1 MNLDY
6 NKNINTLEINLQQS
20 YEKNSK
26 LLENLEILSNNYLNL
41 ETEFNK
47 LKSINSNLLSK
58 EKENVYLK
66 NQLSKKEEEI
76 LNLKK
81 EINTLKND
89 YEKLKTKLDIQYEK
103 DVNQVKY
110 FNENN
115 LYKIENSSKIEKLND
130 LLYLKNL
137 KLEKNLNNFEEIEK
151 EKIKRVQIEYEKK
164 INNLQKEI
172 KEIKNKTKISED
184 DKIKIKKMFKLKL
197 KLIENES
204 LLNELEIKSNQIEF
218 LLQQREFRDKI
229 FLNLKNEINIHKKL
243 EKDLIKKNQ
252 KFSFLLNKFEK
263 NVDSNEKKEN
273 EKKIFSNKLLNKSDD
288 FTNKIIDYNKKFKKN
303 NSNIFYNYEIYKSK
317 YENLKSKLENIHLK
331 YSNLLNH
338 FDEFLESIYPFKS
351 TADFNEKNNNFFI
364 NLENFKNCDFEKLD
378 KFEKYSIL
386 IIIINYLIPLVYN
399 NINNAN
405 LLKNLNIRHIKDE
418 NKQSLLFKNKTNFN
432 KTFFID
438 KNYLNKKTK
447 NNFLNNLI
455 LKDKEKTFSLK
466 KNYSIL
472 NLK

>member
-81 EINTLKND
+81 EINSLKND

-151 EKIKRVQIEYEKK
+151 EKIKRDQIEYEKK

-263 NVDSNEKKEN
+263 NVDLNEKKEN

-364 NLENFKNCDFEKLD
+364 NLENIKNCEFEKLD

-405 LLKNLNIRHIKDE
+405 LLKNLNIRYIKDE

>member
-66 NQLSKKEEEI
+66 SQLLKKEEEI

-81 EINTLKND
+81 EINSLKND
-89 YEKLKTKLDIQYEK
+89 YEKLKTKLEIQYEK

-137 KLEKNLNNFEEIEK
+137 KLENNLNNFEEIEK
-151 EKIKRVQIEYEKK
+151 EKIKTVQIEYEKK

-172 KEIKNKTKISED
+172 KEIKNKNKISEN

-252 KFSFLLNKFEK
+252 KFSFLFNKIEK
-263 NVDSNEKKEN
+263 NVENEKKEN
-273 EKKIFSNKLLNKSDD
+273 EKKFFSNKLLNKSDD
-288 FTNKIIDYNKKFKKN
+288 FMNKIIDYNKIKKN
-303 NSNIFYNYEIYKSK
+303 NNSNLIYNYEIYKSK
-317 YENLKSKLENIHLK
+317 YENLKSKLENIHIK
-331 YSNLLNH
+331 YSNLLNN
-338 FDEFLESIYPFKS
+338 FDDFLESIYPFKS

-364 NLENFKNCDFEKLD
+364 NLENFKNCEFEKLD

-399 NINNAN
+399 NINNN
-405 LLKNLNIRHIKDE
+405 NILKNLNIRYIKDE
-418 NKQSLLFKNKTNFN
+418 NKKSLLFKNKNFN
-432 KTFFID
+432 KTFYIG

-447 NNFLNNLI
+447 INFLNDLI

>member
-81 EINTLKND
+81 EINSLKND

-151 EKIKRVQIEYEKK
+151 EKIKRVEIEYEKK

-243 EKDLIKKNQ
+243 EKDLIKKNK
-252 KFSFLLNKFEK
+252 KFSFLVNKIEK
-263 NVDSNEKKEN
+263 NVENEKKE
-273 EKKIFSNKLLNKSDD
+273 KKFFSNKLLNKSDD
-288 FTNKIIDYNKKFKKN
+288 FMNKIIDYNKIKKN
-303 NSNIFYNYEIYKSK
+303 NNSNLIYNYEIYKSK
-317 YENLKSKLENIHLK
+317 YENLKSKLENIHIK
-331 YSNLLNH
+331 YSNLLNN
-338 FDEFLESIYPFKS
+338 FDDFLESIYPFKS

-364 NLENFKNCDFEKLD
+364 NLENFKNCEFEKLD

-399 NINNAN
+399 NINNTN
-405 LLKNLNIRHIKDE
+405 LLKNLNIRYIKDE
-418 NKQSLLFKNKTNFN
+418 NKKTLLFKNKNFN
-432 KTFFID
+432 KTFYIG

-447 NNFLNNLI
+447 INFLNDLI

>member
-89 YEKLKTKLDIQYEK
+89 YEKLKTKLEIQYEK

-399 NINNAN
+399 NINNTN
-405 LLKNLNIRHIKDE
+405 LLKNLNIRYIKDE

>member
-89 YEKLKTKLDIQYEK
+89 YEKLKTKLEIQYEK

-151 EKIKRVQIEYEKK
+151 EKIKRVEIEYEKK

-252 KFSFLLNKFEK
+252 KFTFLLNKFEK

-399 NINNAN
+399 NINNTN
-405 LLKNLNIRHIKDE
+405 LLKNLNIRYIKDE

>member
-151 EKIKRVQIEYEKK
+151 EKIKRVEIEYEKK

-263 NVDSNEKKEN
+263 NVDLNEKKEN

-399 NINNAN
+399 NINNTN
-405 LLKNLNIRHIKDE
+405 LLKNLNIRYIKDE

>member
-6 NKNINTLEINLQQS
+6 NKKITTLEINLQQS

-26 LLENLEILSNNYLNL
+26 LLENLEILTNNYLNL
-41 ETEFNK
+41 EAEFNK

-66 NQLSKKEEEI
+66 SQLLKKEEEI

-81 EINTLKND
+81 EINSLKND
-89 YEKLKTKLDIQYEK
+89 YEKLKIKLEIQYEK

-137 KLEKNLNNFEEIEK
+137 KLENNLNNFEEIEK
-151 EKIKRVQIEYEKK
+151 EKIKTVQIEYEKK

-172 KEIKNKTKISED
+172 KEIKNKNKISEN

-243 EKDLIKKNQ
+243 EKDLIKKNK
-252 KFSFLLNKFEK
+252 KFSFLMNKIEK
-263 NVDSNEKKEN
+263 NVENEKKE
-273 EKKIFSNKLLNKSDD
+273 KKFFSNKLLNKSDD
-288 FTNKIIDYNKKFKKN
+288 FMNKIIDYNKIKKN
-303 NSNIFYNYEIYKSK
+303 NNSNLIYNYEIYKSK
-317 YENLKSKLENIHLK
+317 YENLKSKLENIHIK
-331 YSNLLNH
+331 YSNLLNN
-338 FDEFLESIYPFKS
+338 FDDFLESIYPFKS

-364 NLENFKNCDFEKLD
+364 NLENFKNCEFEKLD

-399 NINNAN
+399 NINNNN
-405 LLKNLNIRHIKDE
+405 LLKNLNIRYIKDE
-418 NKQSLLFKNKTNFN
+418 NKKSLLFKNKNFN
-432 KTFFID
+432 KTFYIG

-447 NNFLNNLI
+447 INFLNDLI

-466 KNYSIL
+466 LFNFKFKI
-472 NLK
+472 KKKK

>member
-1 MNLDY
+1 MNFDY
-6 NKNINTLEINLQQS
+6 NKKINTLEINLQQS

-26 LLENLEILSNNYLNL
+26 LKENFEILEKNYLNL

-47 LKSINSNLLSK
+47 LKTINSNLLSK
-58 EKENVYLK
+58 EKENKFLK
-66 NQLSKKEEEI
+66 NQILKKEEEI
-76 LNLKK
+76 IELKK
-81 EINTLKND
+81 EINSLKNNF
-89 YEKLKTKLDIQYEK
+89 EKLKLKFDIQYEK

-115 LYKIENSSKIEKLND
+115 YYKIENSSKIEKLND
-130 LLYLKNL
+130 LLFLKNL

-151 EKIKRVQIEYEKK
+151 EKLKSIEIKYEKK

-172 KEIKNKTKISED
+172 NEIKNKHQFSEN

-229 FLNLKNEINIHKKL
+229 FLNLKNELNIHKKL

-252 KFSFLLNKFEK
+252 KFSILFNKIEK
-263 NVDSNEKKEN
+263 VDLKEEN
-273 EKKIFSNKLLNKSDD
+273 KKIFFSNKKMLNKSDD
-288 FTNKIIDYNKKFKKN
+288 FSNKIIDYSKIKKNN
-303 NSNIFYNYEIYKSK
+303 NSNIIYNFEIYKSK
-317 YENLKSKLENIHLK
+317 YENLKSKLENIHIK
-331 YSNLLNH
+331 YSNLLNN
-338 FDEFLESIYPFKS
+338 FDDFLESIYPFKS

-364 NLENFKNCDFEKLD
+364 NLENFKNCDFEKLE
-378 KFEKYSIL
+378 KHEKYSIL
-386 IIIINYLIPLVYN
+386 IMIINFLIPLVYN
-399 NINNAN
+399 NINHNHI
-405 LLKNLNIRHIKDE
+405 LKNLNIRYIKDE
-418 NKQSLLFKNKTNFN
+418 KKQSFLFKNKNNFN
-432 KTFFID
+432 QTFYIG
-438 KNYLNKKTK
+438 KNYKKTK
-447 NNFLNNLI
+447 NNLLNDLI

-466 KNYSIL
+466 KNYSVL

>member
-81 EINTLKND
+81 EINSLKND

-115 LYKIENSSKIEKLND
+115 FYKIENSSKIEKLND

-151 EKIKRVQIEYEKK
+151 EKIKRDQIEYEKK

-399 NINNAN
+399 NINNTN
-405 LLKNLNIRHIKDE
+405 LLKNLNIRYIKDE

>member
-151 EKIKRVQIEYEKK
+151 EKIKRVEIEYEKK

-172 KEIKNKTKISED
+172 KEIKNKTKISES

-263 NVDSNEKKEN
+263 NVDLNEKKEN

-399 NINNAN
+399 NINNTN
-405 LLKNLNIRHIKDE
+405 LLKNLNIRYIKDE
-418 NKQSLLFKNKTNFN
+418 QSLLFKNKTNFN

>member
-89 YEKLKTKLDIQYEK
+89 YEKLKTKLEIQYEK

-151 EKIKRVQIEYEKK
+151 EKIKRVEIEYEKK

-405 LLKNLNIRHIKDE
+405 LLKNLNIRYIKDE

>member
-81 EINTLKND
+81 EINSLKND

-151 EKIKRVQIEYEKK
+151 EKIKRVEIEYEKK

-172 KEIKNKTKISED
+172 KEIKNKTKISEN

-331 YSNLLNH
+331 YSNLLSH

-399 NINNAN
+399 NINNTN
-405 LLKNLNIRHIKDE
+405 LLKNLNIRYIKDE
-418 NKQSLLFKNKTNFN
+418 KKQSLLFKNKTNFN

>member
-252 KFSFLLNKFEK
+252 KFTFLLNKFEK

-399 NINNAN
+399 NINNTN
-405 LLKNLNIRHIKDE
+405 LLKNLNIRYIKDE

>member
-1 MNLDY
+1 M
-6 NKNINTLEINLQQS
+6 
-20 YEKNSK
+20 
-26 LLENLEILSNNYLNL
+26 
-41 ETEFNK
+41 
-47 LKSINSNLLSK
+47 
-58 EKENVYLK
+58 
-66 NQLSKKEEEI
+66 
-76 LNLKK
+76 NLKK
-81 EINTLKND
+81 EINSLKND
-89 YEKLKTKLDIQYEK
+89 YEKLKIKLEIQYEK

-115 LYKIENSSKIEKLND
+115 LYKMENSSKIEKLND

-137 KLEKNLNNFEEIEK
+137 KLENNLNNFEEIEK
-151 EKIKRVQIEYEKK
+151 EKIKTVQIEYEKK

-172 KEIKNKTKISED
+172 KEIKNKNKISEN

-243 EKDLIKKNQ
+243 EKDLIKKNK
-252 KFSFLLNKFEK
+252 KFSFLMNKIEK
-263 NVDSNEKKEN
+263 NVENEKKE
-273 EKKIFSNKLLNKSDD
+273 KKFFSNKLLNKSDD
-288 FTNKIIDYNKKFKKN
+288 FMNKIIDYNKIKKN
-303 NSNIFYNYEIYKSK
+303 NNSNLIYNYEIYKSK
-317 YENLKSKLENIHLK
+317 YENLKSKLENIHIK
-331 YSNLLNH
+331 YSNLLNN
-338 FDEFLESIYPFKS
+338 FDDFLESIYPFKS

-364 NLENFKNCDFEKLD
+364 NLENFKNCEFEKLD

-399 NINNAN
+399 NINNNN
-405 LLKNLNIRHIKDE
+405 LLKNLNIRYIKDE
-418 NKQSLLFKNKTNFN
+418 NKKSLLFKNKNFN
-432 KTFFID
+432 KTFYIG

-447 NNFLNNLI
+447 INFLNDLI